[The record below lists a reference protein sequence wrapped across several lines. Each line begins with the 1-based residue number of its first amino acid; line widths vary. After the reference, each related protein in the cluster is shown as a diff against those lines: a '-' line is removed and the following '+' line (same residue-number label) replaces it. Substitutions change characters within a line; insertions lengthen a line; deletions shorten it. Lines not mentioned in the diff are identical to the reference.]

1 MPTEIGK
8 VSRWAGL
15 CVCVYGDGG
24 VGKGEYWYQDK
35 SFRYIKIEMCP
46 SYYNSLALTELPSLV
61 PDYSDLLLRRPTR
74 MIFLGV
80 NLMTATQYLHSSMA
94 IHWIK
99 SKLLSTV

>member
-1 MPTEIGK
+1 M
-8 VSRWAGL
+8 
-15 CVCVYGDGG
+15 CVYGDGG

-74 MIFLGV
+74 MIDL
-80 NLMTATQYLHSSMA
+80 
-94 IHWIK
+94 
-99 SKLLSTV
+99 